1 MTTDTTC
8 RRCGTAISSG
18 IELCPNCGLAVTA
31 DSVLSDVPGAPAKTE
46 PSSLRSTFDEQ
57 VLQALRDATLGEY
70 EILSEL
76 GRGGMATVYL
86 AHEIALHRK
95 VAIKVISPQLFADNT
110 AERFLREARTAAG
123 LSHPNLIPIF
133 SVRETD
139 SLLFFVMK
147 FVAGPSLE
155 TIIAEGRPL
164 SIPVIQAILT
174 ETAAALGYAHRR
186 QIVHR
191 DVKPGNIML
200 DDEGRVVVT
209 DFGIARDSQSTG
221 LTGTG
226 ASVGTPMYMSPEQC
240 LGETVNGASDQYS
253 LGIVGYQMLTG
264 KIPFTAATPVAM
276 MYAHMHTVPQP
287 VAELRPDCPPAL
299 AAAIMRMIAKQ
310 SADRWPS
317 IDEASRAI
325 GAPPLAD
332 DDPVRQEMVRIA
344 TAGAAKKRASLPS
357 TPRSPMPST
366 RDALRRPGRPAPARG
381 GASPGES
388 TIPTPASRGRFK
400 EGAIAAAVI
409 VLGLGAWLAFGR
421 KPAPPPLSDVPPAVT
436 VAAPPAAPAAPRA
449 AMVTIAPV
457 LSELEIGKRVQLR
470 AEARDSLGAAVAEHN
485 VTWSSSDPRVASVSK
500 TGMLEALK
508 PGRAIVTTTM
518 DERSA
523 SFALE
528 VTKVAEAAP
537 AAVASMELVP
547 STLTITK
554 GATGQL
560 HARLR
565 DAAGKVLADRPVDWS
580 SANGQVAAVATNG
593 LAMGVGPGTTQI
605 TASIDGRS
613 ANATVTVTAPV
624 AAPVAP
630 AVVAAAPAAPPV
642 APAAPADPRPAIRKA
657 IDSFVAA
664 IQARNVTRIIAVYPD
679 LPSKDRALWDKLFD
693 DYPEVTATLVPASV
707 DITPTGES
715 AAFDVAMTLT
725 NGREHQQILM
735 HFLASP
741 AQNNG
746 SWHFRQLVQSY
757 VKQ

>member
-1 MTTDTTC
+1 M
-8 RRCGTAISSG
+8 
-18 IELCPNCGLAVTA
+18 ELCPNCGLAVTA
-31 DSVLSDVPGAPAKTE
+31 DNVLSDTPVVPAKTE
-46 PSSLRSTFDEQ
+46 PSSMRSSFDEQ

-95 VAIKVISPQLFADNT
+95 VAIKVISPQLFVDNT

-139 SLLFFVMK
+139 ELLFFVMK

-155 TIIAEGRPL
+155 TVIAEGRPL
-164 SIPVIQAILT
+164 SIPVIQAILN

-209 DFGIARDSQSTG
+209 DFGIARNAQSTG

-264 KIPFTAATPVAM
+264 RLPFTAANAVAM

-287 VAELRPDCPPAL
+287 VAELRPDCPPQL
-299 AAAIMRMIAKQ
+299 AAAIMRMMQKQ
-310 SADRWPS
+310 AADRFPS
-317 IDEASRAI
+317 IDDASRAI

-332 DDPVRQEMVRIA
+332 DDPVRKEMVRIA

-366 RDALRRPGRPAPARG
+366 RDALRRPGRPAPARSG
-381 GASPGES
+381 TSPGES
-388 TIPTPASRGRFK
+388 TVPVPASSGRWK

-409 VLGLGAWLAFGR
+409 VLGLGAWFAFGR
-421 KPAPPPLSDVPPAVT
+421 KPAPTVSDIPPAVP
-436 VAAPPAAPAAPRA
+436 APALPAAPSAPRA

-457 LSELEIGKRVQLR
+457 LSELAIGKRVQLR
-470 AEARDSLGAAVAEHN
+470 AEARDSLGGAVAEHD
-485 VTWSSSDPRVASVSK
+485 VTWSSSDPRVASVSSA
-500 TGMLEALK
+500 GVLEAIKL
-508 PGRAIVTTTM
+508 GRAVVTTTM
-518 DERSA
+518 DGRSA

-528 VTKVAEAAP
+528 VKKVADAAP
-537 AAVASMELVP
+537 AAVASVELVP
-547 STLTITK
+547 STLTIGK
-554 GATGQL
+554 GSTGQL

-565 DAAGKVLADRPVDWS
+565 DAAGKLLADRPVDWS

-605 TASIDGRS
+605 TASIDGRL
-613 ANATVTVTAPV
+613 ATALVTVTAPV
-624 AAPVAP
+624 AAPAAP
-630 AVVAAAPAAPPV
+630 AVVAVTPAAPPV
-642 APAAPADPRPAIRKA
+642 APAAPADPRPAIQKV
-657 IDSFVAA
+657 IENFVAA

-679 LPSKDRALWDKLFD
+679 LPASNRATWDKLFD
-693 DYPEVTATLVPASV
+693 DYPQVTATLLQPTV
-707 DITPTGES
+707 DIAPTGES
-715 AAFDVAMTLT
+715 AAFDVSMTLT
-725 NGREHQQILM
+725 NGRERQQILM
-735 HFLASP
+735 HFLATP
-741 AQNNG
+741 AQDNG